1 MKVRAGQLVK
11 NVKGFLRKFN
21 RNKSH
26 IKKHKS
32 KVTRLSLNIGG
43 VNSSIGKRL
52 KISFGAIILIPMVII
67 GTYAFTSFS
76 SSVQQKITVY
86 TTQLVGQTGNSMQM
100 QMNNYEKFC
109 ISTIVNPDVQKYL
122 YHSEL
127 LQEESMILRKQRMSN
142 ISTSFIN
149 RNIGDTLVYRTA
161 VIPLDYSRVDP
172 TDSYSDYICSGQRYS
187 KDEYKKMVTKVS
199 NSEKKLLW
207 GLNKDNA
214 YDNVLTIGSKIFQLA
229 GSKDV
234 GTMLLDLNTNMLTDT
249 YSKLNLGTGSKV
261 MVLSSNGTIISSKET
276 KTIGNTF
283 SDKTLLGTLEDY
295 EKNID
300 KSEKTTIQVKRYFPI
315 TVDKVKY
322 VVSYMPIENT
332 DWYLIGLV
340 PISYIQGESN
350 KIMLNFVLIAFVTFI
365 VAMLI
370 ALAISKSI
378 SQPLEKL
385 SLIMGEAKEGNLTV
399 HVANSSNDEI
409 GTVSKNFNEMVT
421 KISNVISNV
430 KGLSSSVSKG
440 AEDVVRISEQSSNAS
455 EQVSVTMCEIARG
468 ASEQAKE
475 ALTSVNTIGEL
486 SEGINTVGKNMEHI
500 ASVVRET
507 SKIKEEAALSIKLL
521 DEKSK
526 KSSSAADN
534 ITNNIKDL
542 NTSINQIRDITGMMV
557 SISEQTNLLSLN
569 ATIEA
574 ARAGEAGKGFAVVAS
589 EVRKLADKSK
599 EASKKINIIIA
610 DIQKKTQNTIVEADI
625 TSKLVKEQQLA
636 VSKTDFQFNMVFEA
650 MVNISKE
657 VTIMHESVSEIQGA
671 KESALKSIESMSA
684 VAEETAAITQ
694 QVSASSQE
702 QIASMEELI
711 EFVDSLN
718 KMTTELDGAISVFK
732 V

>member
-234 GTMLLDLNTNMLTDT
+234 GTML
-249 YSKLNLGTGSKV
+249 
-261 MVLSSNGTIISSKET
+261 
-276 KTIGNTF
+276 
-283 SDKTLLGTLEDY
+283 
-295 EKNID
+295 
-300 KSEKTTIQVKRYFPI
+300 
-315 TVDKVKY
+315 
-322 VVSYMPIENT
+322 
-332 DWYLIGLV
+332 
-340 PISYIQGESN
+340 
-350 KIMLNFVLIAFVTFI
+350 
-365 VAMLI
+365 
-370 ALAISKSI
+370 
-378 SQPLEKL
+378 
-385 SLIMGEAKEGNLTV
+385 
-399 HVANSSNDEI
+399 
-409 GTVSKNFNEMVT
+409 
-421 KISNVISNV
+421 
-430 KGLSSSVSKG
+430 
-440 AEDVVRISEQSSNAS
+440 
-455 EQVSVTMCEIARG
+455 
-468 ASEQAKE
+468 
-475 ALTSVNTIGEL
+475 
-486 SEGINTVGKNMEHI
+486 
-500 ASVVRET
+500 
-507 SKIKEEAALSIKLL
+507 
-521 DEKSK
+521 
-526 KSSSAADN
+526 
-534 ITNNIKDL
+534 
-542 NTSINQIRDITGMMV
+542 
-557 SISEQTNLLSLN
+557 
-569 ATIEA
+569 
-574 ARAGEAGKGFAVVAS
+574 
-589 EVRKLADKSK
+589 
-599 EASKKINIIIA
+599 
-610 DIQKKTQNTIVEADI
+610 
-625 TSKLVKEQQLA
+625 
-636 VSKTDFQFNMVFEA
+636 
-650 MVNISKE
+650 
-657 VTIMHESVSEIQGA
+657 
-671 KESALKSIESMSA
+671 
-684 VAEETAAITQ
+684 
-694 QVSASSQE
+694 
-702 QIASMEELI
+702 
-711 EFVDSLN
+711 
-718 KMTTELDGAISVFK
+718 
-732 V
+732 